1 MSQPVLKVEHL
12 KKYYPVRK
20 GAFSKEKAVVKAC
33 DDVSFE
39 LYAGET
45 LGIVGESGCGKTTTI
60 QSVIR
65 LIEPT
70 EGTIL
75 LSGRDFRAMRGEE
88 LKQARQKL
96 KLIFQDPYSSL
107 NPRMTVKEIISE
119 PLDIAGVCEDKAERD
134 RRVLET
140 MEQVG
145 LDPSYANRYPHE
157 FSGGQRQ
164 RVGIARAIV
173 LRPDVVICDE
183 PVSALDVSIQAK
195 IIKLLRQFQR
205 ELNLAYIFISHDL
218 GVVRHIA
225 HRVLV
230 MYLGRVVEEGE
241 SKELFAHPMHPYTQA
256 LLASVPRMD
265 AEGKPAPALQGDVP
279 SPADPPS
286 GCLFHTRCPYAQAIC
301 AEQAPELRELEPGHK
316 CACHFPRT
324 TEKEE
329 NSHEI

>member
-1 MSQPVLKVEHL
+1 MSRPVLKVEHL
-12 KKYYPVRK
+12 KKYYPIRK
-20 GAFSKEKAVVKAC
+20 GAFSREKAVVKAC

-39 LYAGET
+39 LCAGET

-70 EGTIL
+70 GGRIL
-75 LSGRDFRAMRGEE
+75 LNGQDFRAMRGPE

-107 NPRMTVKEIISE
+107 NPRMTVKEIIAE
-119 PLDIAGVCEDKAERD
+119 PLEIAGVCSDRAGRD

-145 LDPSYANRYPHE
+145 LDPSYVNRYPHE

-164 RVGIARAIV
+164 RIGIARAIV

-195 IIKLLRQFQR
+195 IINLLRQFQR

-225 HRVLV
+225 DRVLV

-241 SKELFAHPMHPYTQA
+241 SKELFANPLHPYTKA
-256 LLASVPRMD
+256 LLDSVPRMD
-265 AEGKPAPALQGDVP
+265 ADGKPAALQGDVP
-279 SPADPPS
+279 SPANPPS
-286 GCLFHTRCPYAQAIC
+286 GCLFHTRCPYAQKIC
-301 AEQAPELRELEPGHK
+301 AETAPELREHQMGHK
-316 CACHFPRT
+316 CACHFVDRLPSKG
-324 TEKEE
+324 E
-329 NSHEI
+329 

>member
-1 MSQPVLKVEHL
+1 MREPVLKVEHL
-12 KKYYPVRK
+12 KKYYPIRK
-20 GAFSKEKAVVKAC
+20 GAFSREKAVVRAC

-70 EGTIL
+70 D
-75 LSGRDFRAMRGEE
+75 GRIWLNGQDFRTMKGEE
-88 LKQARQKL
+88 LKRARQKL

-107 NPRMTVKEIISE
+107 NPRMTVKEIVSE
-119 PLDIAGVCEDKAERD
+119 PLEIAGACKDKAERD

-145 LDPSYANRYPHE
+145 LDPSYQDRYPHE

-164 RVGIARAIV
+164 RIGIARAIV

-195 IIKLLRQFQR
+195 IINLLRRFQR
-205 ELNLAYIFISHDL
+205 ERELAYIFISHDL

-230 MYLGRVVEEGE
+230 MYLGCVVEEGE
-241 SKELFAHPMHPYTQA
+241 SRELFAHPLHPYTRA
-256 LLASVPRMD
+256 LLDSVPRMD
-265 AEGKPAPALQGDVP
+265 SDGRPAAALQGDVP

-286 GCLFHTRCPYAQAIC
+286 GCLFHTRCPYAREVC
-301 AEQAPELRELEPGHK
+301 AKQAPELRELKSGHK
-316 CACHFPRT
+316 CACHFPGAH
-324 TEKEE
+324 EKEE
-329 NSHEI
+329 VQP